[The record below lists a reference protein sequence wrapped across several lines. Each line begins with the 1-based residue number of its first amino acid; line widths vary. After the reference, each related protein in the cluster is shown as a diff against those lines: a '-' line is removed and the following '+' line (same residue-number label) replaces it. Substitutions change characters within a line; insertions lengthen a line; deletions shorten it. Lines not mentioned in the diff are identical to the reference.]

1 MDHLMAG
8 VYETELKQEVD
19 GTWYRWVGED
29 QKKTKQ
35 KFRLGKDRADA
46 LRRLRLIVTLY
57 ESQFSLP
64 EFFGGSWVPEY
75 LKAAKQIAKGATPR
89 LPRLSLPVSE
99 KVTIP
104 ESAAT
109 YVTLLAH
116 LNRDETLFAPES
128 QGLVADGIAALERP
142 QQRNRL
148 IKSTLVGD
156 TSDQVATGQT
166 VSQAV
171 AASIDHL
178 LSQYTL
184 PDGSLTPW
192 GKTQIDQTR
201 SWQRFM
207 SVATETRNGEIVSL
221 KLLETDL
228 ADVTVAKA
236 QQMIDA
242 VRKRPLTLESKHT
255 RRLAV
260 KTCRAINKVIRNFFD
275 WLDLSDEWQ
284 WTEPPRFRKLNYNP
298 AALEDGEKHVEK
310 QKKER
315 WRISD
320 SEIEVLVKH
329 ATPVERVLILL
340 GLNCAFGAGEIG
352 NLRIPY
358 VKFDTS
364 EIDGIRFKTGNDTR
378 HRLWPETAE
387 ALTWEFQRREQLP
400 KSEQSK
406 DIFFLSE
413 GKGLPLWRKSKAG
426 NYSDG
431 IAKRWDD
438 LICRVRK
445 EQPEF
450 HQYSFGKLR
459 KTAAIRVIEIADA
472 EAASMILAH
481 GIPSE
486 DKLLSAYVS
495 IPWQKLYAA
504 QEAYGESIRPIL
516 KTSRPPFEKPPKNYI
531 GAKAEEILEQHQIG
545 TPVSQIASDLGISEM
560 TVYRHLKRARLR
572 LKTTE
577 D

>member
-1 MDHLMAG
+1 MAG
-8 VYETELKQEVD
+8 VYETELKQEAD

-75 LKAAKQIAKGATPR
+75 LKAAKQIAKGAKPQ
-89 LPRLSLPVSE
+89 LPRVSLPVSE
-99 KVTIP
+99 TATIQ

-116 LNRDETLFAPES
+116 LNRDEPLFEAES
-128 QGLVADGIAALERP
+128 PGLVADGIAALERP

-148 IKSTLVGD
+148 IKSTLVGG
-156 TSDQVATGQT
+156 TSDREATGQA
-166 VSQAV
+166 VSQAI
-171 AASIDHL
+171 SSFIDYL
-178 LSQYTL
+178 VSQYTL
-184 PDGSLTPW
+184 PDGSLSPW
-192 GKTQIDQTR
+192 GKTQIDQTK
-201 SWQRFM
+201 SWRRFM
-207 SVATETRNGEIVSL
+207 SVATETRNGETVSL

-236 QQMIDA
+236 QQLIDV

-260 KTCRAINKVIRNFFD
+260 KTCQSIHKVIRHFFD

-284 WTEPPRFRKLNYNP
+284 WTEPLRFRKLNYNP
-298 AALEDGEKHVEK
+298 AALEDGEKHDQK
-310 QKKER
+310 QKKEH

-320 SEIEVLVKH
+320 NEIQILVKH
-329 ATPVERVLILL
+329 ATPSERVLILL

-358 VKFDTS
+358 VKFES
-364 EIDGIRFKTGNDTR
+364 QEIDGIRFKTGNDTR

-387 ALTWEFQRREQLP
+387 ALGWELQRREQLP
-400 KSEQSK
+400 QSAESK

-413 GKGLPLWRKSKAG
+413 GKGLPLWRRSKAG
-426 NYSDG
+426 NYNDG
-431 IAKRWDD
+431 IAKRWND
-438 LICRVRK
+438 LIQRVRK
-445 EQPEF
+445 EQPNF

-486 DKLLSAYVS
+486 DKLLSAYVN

-531 GAKAEEILEQHQIG
+531 GAKAEQILEQHRTG
-545 TPVSQIASDLGISEM
+545 TPVSQIASDLGLSEM
-560 TVYRHLKRARLR
+560 TVYRHLKRAGLR
-572 LKTTE
+572 LAASE